1 MLLSDVVRIQ
11 SAAPG
16 EQVRDE
22 LKDRRNMPYQSRRN
36 FARGLVAG
44 VGALGMSAGRVNGT
58 DKLSNIGVQLY
69 TVRNVILNNPAQVL
83 KIIEGIGYREIELVW
98 ASMDKIWTDL
108 KKTSLK
114 PVSIHMDSQLFVPGK
129 EAELDEAFHKAKEHG
144 FEYAVY
150 PAVPRPDRESGAD
163 FFKIMTEKLAA
174 AGTKCRNLGL
184 QFCYHNHAFDFRQL
198 GSTTP
203 LEILMSGTSRDIL
216 ALEADVFWI
225 SVAGHDPVEFL
236 KSYAGRIPMLHLKN
250 KAEGMGIQFNE
261 NVPPSAFREVGKGS
275 LDIPAILGTATSIG
289 TKHFF
294 VEQDQTPG
302 DPLESLRASYGYLSA
317 VRF

>member
-1 MLLSDVVRIQ
+1 M
-11 SAAPG
+11 
-16 EQVRDE
+16 E
-22 LKDRRNMPYQSRRN
+22 YQSRRD
-36 FARGLVAG
+36 FAKGLVAG
-44 VGALGMSAGRVNGT
+44 VGALGMSAERANGA

-69 TVRNVILNNPAQVL
+69 TVRNIILNNPAQVL
-83 KIIEGIGYREIELVW
+83 KAIEGIGYREVELVW
-98 ASMDKIWTDL
+98 ASMDKIWADL

-114 PVSIHMDSQLFVPGK
+114 PVSIHMDSQLFLPNRNT
-129 EAELDEAFHKAKEHG
+129 ELDEAFHKAKEHG

-150 PAVPRPDRESGAD
+150 PAVPRPDRENGPD
-163 FFKIMTEKLAA
+163 FFKAMAEKLAV
-174 AGTKCRNLGL
+174 AGSKCRKLGL
-184 QFCYHNHAFDFRQL
+184 QFCYHNHAFDFRRL

-216 ALEADVFWI
+216 ALEADVFWV

-250 KAEGMGIQFNE
+250 KPEGMAVQFNE

-275 LDIPAILGTATSIG
+275 LDIPAILSTAKSIG
-289 TKHFF
+289 AKHFF

-302 DPLESLRASYGYLSA
+302 DPLESLRESYSYLSA
-317 VRF
+317 LRLNQ

>member
-1 MLLSDVVRIQ
+1 
-11 SAAPG
+11 
-16 EQVRDE
+16 
-22 LKDRRNMPYQSRRN
+22 MPHQSRRN
-36 FARGLVAG
+36 FVKSLASGAS
-44 VGALGMSAGRVNGT
+44 ALGIGARAISGA
-58 DKLSNIGVQLY
+58 DKLSAIGVQLY

-83 KIIEGIGYREIELVW
+83 KTIEEIGYREVELVW
-98 ASMDKIWTDL
+98 ASMDKIWADL

-114 PVSIHMDSQLFVPGK
+114 PVSIHMDSQLFTPGNNSQ
-129 EAELDEAFHKAKEHG
+129 LDEAFHKAKEHG

-163 FFKIMTEKLAA
+163 FFKAMAETLGE
-174 AGTKCRNLGL
+174 AGTKCRKLGL
-184 QFCYHNHAFDFRQL
+184 QFCYHNHAFDFRRL

-203 LEILMSGTSRDIL
+203 LEILMSGTSPDVL
-216 ALEADVFWI
+216 ALEADVFWV

-236 KSYAGRIPMLHLKN
+236 KRYAGRVPMLHLKN
-250 KAEGMGIQFNE
+250 KAEGMGVQFNE

-275 LDIPAILGTATSIG
+275 LDVPSILRTAKTIG

-302 DPLESLRASYGYLSA
+302 DPLESLRASYSYLSGL
-317 VRF
+317 RF